1 MTVNTRLLRIVAG
14 SAVLAVFALLA
25 FHLAPLYFRNLELQ
39 RFLEESVQNPDVAGR
54 PDELLV
60 FAVVNK
66 ASQLGLPVK
75 SSQVKLK
82 RGAGRMRIEVL
93 YIVPVDFWLYA
104 VDLHFHPSAGR
115 L

>member
-1 MTVNTRLLRIVAG
+1 MKVDHRLWRSAAG
-14 SAVLAVFALLA
+14 AAVLTVFALLA
-25 FHLAPLYFRNLELQ
+25 SQLAPLYFRNLELQ
-39 RFLEESVQNPDVAGR
+39 RFLEESVQDLGVAGR

-60 FAVVNK
+60 TAIVNK

-82 RGAGRMRIEVL
+82 RAPGRIRIEIL
-93 YIVPVDFWLYA
+93 YIVPVDFWIYT
-104 VDLHFHPSAGR
+104 VDLHFHPGAGR